1 MTIHGRHRNHPILLG
16 LGAAALLAAGATAHA
31 ADKPPAGT
39 DKPVATAPAGAAG
52 TSETATVLGKLH
64 HANQMEIEMG
74 KLAQKNGASK
84 DVKAFGKTLVQD
96 HTASDKKVTALAKKE
111 KVDLTAAAPP
121 MKPED
126 QATMDKLKT
135 QKGAEFDKTFSAAMV
150 EDHKKDVSE
159 ATAARDS
166 TSDPQ
171 LKALLTETVPVLEKH
186 RGTAEKLATTTGTP

>member
-1 MTIHGRHRNHPILLG
+1 MIG
-16 LGAAALLAAGATAHA
+16 LGAAALLTAGATARA
-31 ADKPPAGT
+31 ADKPPGA
-39 DKPVATAPAGAAG
+39 DKPAVAASPAASDTAA
-52 TSETATVLGKLH
+52 VLGKLH

-84 DVKAFGKTLVQD
+84 DVKAFGKTLVKD
-96 HTASDKKVTALAKKE
+96 HTAADKKVTALAKKE
-111 KVDLTAAAPP
+111 KIDLTAAAPP

-126 QATMDKLKT
+126 QATMDRLKA
-135 QKGAEFDKTFSAAMV
+135 QKGAEFDKSFAAAMV
-150 EDHKKDVSE
+150 EDHKQDVSE

-186 RGTAEKLATTTGTP
+186 RDAAEKLATTVATP